1 MNEAMLDRFPVTLEQ
16 PYPTRATERKILAK
30 AGCDDKDFAEHLTS
44 WAEII
49 RKSFYEGAVD
59 EIIST
64 RRLVDIVNA
73 WNIFSCKEKAIGMCL
88 ARFDDDT
95 REAFLSLYGKVDA
108 EAEMDSVEEVATST
122 DTECP
127 F

>member
-1 MNEAMLDRFPVTLEQ
+1 
-16 PYPTRATERKILAK
+16 
-30 AGCDDKDFAEHLTS
+30 
-44 WAEII
+44 
-49 RKSFYEGAVD
+49 VD

-73 WNIFSCKEKAIGMCL
+73 FNIFSDKNKALAMCL

-95 REAFLSLYGKVDA
+95 KEAFLNLYSKVDA
-108 EAEMDSVEEVATST
+108 DMQVGDTIDADGETVNASAEGNA
-122 DTECP
+122 CP

>member
-1 MNEAMLDRFPVTLEQ
+1 
-16 PYPTRATERKILAK
+16 
-30 AGCDDKDFAEHLTS
+30 
-44 WAEII
+44 
-49 RKSFYEGAVD
+49 VD

-73 WNIFSCKEKAIGMCL
+73 YAIFGDKDKAMNMCL

-95 REAFLSLYGKVDA
+95 REAFMSLYGKIDG
-108 EAEMDSVEEVATST
+108 DSCLPSEEESAVS
-122 DTECP
+122 ESEKCP

>member
-1 MNEAMLDRFPVTLEQ
+1 
-16 PYPTRATERKILAK
+16 
-30 AGCDDKDFAEHLTS
+30 
-44 WAEII
+44 
-49 RKSFYEGAVD
+49 VD

-73 WNIFSCKEKAIGMCL
+73 YAIFGDKDKAMNMCL

-95 REAFLSLYGKVDA
+95 REAFMSLYGKVDA
-108 EAEMDSVEEVATST
+108 EFNGTSAEEASEVSS
-122 DTECP
+122 ENEKCP